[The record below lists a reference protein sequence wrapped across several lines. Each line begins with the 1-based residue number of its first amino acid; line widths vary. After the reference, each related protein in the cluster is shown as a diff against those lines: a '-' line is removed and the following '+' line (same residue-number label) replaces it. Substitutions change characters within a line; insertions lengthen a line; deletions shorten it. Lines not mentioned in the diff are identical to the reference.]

1 MVAQDVLQEEVSE
14 LLSEQK
20 DGEFFPQKN
29 QGKITI
35 LFLRFGFV
43 TAPFF
48 CKKPDLA
55 LDLNILR

>member
-1 MVAQDVLQEEVSE
+1 MTVGKDGQQEEVSE

-35 LFLRFGFV
+35 LFLRFAF
-43 TAPFF
+43 
-48 CKKPDLA
+48 
-55 LDLNILR
+55 